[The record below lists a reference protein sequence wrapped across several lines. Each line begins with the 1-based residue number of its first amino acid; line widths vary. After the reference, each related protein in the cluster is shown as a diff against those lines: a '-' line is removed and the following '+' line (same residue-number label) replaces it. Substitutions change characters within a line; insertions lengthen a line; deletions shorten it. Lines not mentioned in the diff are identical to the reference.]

1 MGKKEDCWQLVKSS
15 VWSYNLNDIKDDC
28 IDAMN
33 PPKRNHKT
41 DTEDAQMIRKHQES
55 IIRSIPFYYGKK
67 LRSGEEKQDIFI
79 RLPPL

>member
-1 MGKKEDCWQLVKSS
+1 MAKKEDCWQLVKSS

-41 DTEDAQMIRKHQES
+41 DTEDAQ
-55 IIRSIPFYYGKK
+55 
-67 LRSGEEKQDIFI
+67 
-79 RLPPL
+79 